1 MRQYVRS
8 GLIASIVVGLA
19 AVAGAQAPSTKAG
32 NPNPAGPATKAA
44 VPPRPA
50 ILDQVLAT
58 VNGKTITREDLIR
71 FFNQVGIPQNETD
84 EKEIYRIGMENLV
97 NHELVKQYLQKQ
109 KALEIPE
116 KDVNAEVADTEKK
129 YKAEGQ
135 DLNVVLASHGVTQA
149 RFREDLKDMLR
160 WKKYIEAVSTD
171 ENLKKYVA
179 ANKDVFNQTQVKAS
193 HIVLLVP
200 AEAPA
205 AEKEKTKQKIIA
217 IKHDIDSG
225 KISFADA
232 ANKYSEDSAN
242 KSSPNGGDIGY
253 FPRRAYTEE
262 FTSAAFALPKGKVSD
277 PVESPY
283 GFHLILVTDRKE
295 GQPIDFEA
303 KKLAIRSEYAGDLSE
318 RIVKAEQ
325 KTAKVK
331 IEPMPADL
339 FPKAPPQPPV
349 GTPGQTPAK
358 ASAPAGNPATPK

>member
-19 AVAGAQAPSTKAG
+19 AVAGAQAPSTKTG
-32 NPNPAGPATKAA
+32 NPAGPATKAA
-44 VPPRPA
+44 MPPRPA

-58 VNGKTITREDLIR
+58 VNGKPITREDLIR

-116 KDVNAEVADTEKK
+116 ADVDKEVKDTEKK
-129 YKAEGQ
+129 YKDENQ
-135 DLNVVLASHGVTQA
+135 DLNVVLASHGVTQT

-171 ENLKKYVA
+171 DNLKKYVA

-200 AEAPA
+200 ADAPA
-205 AEKEKTKQKIIA
+205 AEKEKVKQKILA
-217 IKHDIDSG
+217 IKRDIDSG
-225 KISFADA
+225 KMTFADA

-283 GFHLILVTDRKE
+283 GYHLILVTDRKE

-303 KKLAIRSEYAGDLSE
+303 KKLLIRSEYAGDLSE

-325 KTAKVK
+325 KNAKGK

-339 FPKAPPQPPV
+339 FPKAPPQQPASS
-349 GTPGQTPAK
+349 PGQTPVK
-358 ASAPAGNPATPK
+358 TATPPANPGTPK